1 MSTFTQRLTSSINES
16 KYKQY
21 EIAHKINMDVTRLS
35 RIKNGQ
41 YNPTPYEIARLA
53 KILDVSSDYLLG
65 LTNVKVP
72 MDSTTEKESELLQTF
87 REMDEQKQNYVLE
100 STSILSKYQDDK
112 KSK

>member
-1 MSTFTQRLTSSINES
+1 MNPNISSTKSREKSIWTLPDYPASRTVSTILRL
-16 KYKQY
+16 
-21 EIAHKINMDVTRLS
+21 M
-35 RIKNGQ
+35 
-41 YNPTPYEIARLA
+41 

>member
-1 MSTFTQRLTSSINES
+1 
-16 KYKQY
+16 
-21 EIAHKINMDVTRLS
+21 MDVTRLS

-87 REMDEQKQNYVLE
+87 REMDENKQNYVLE
-100 STSILSKYQDDK
+100 TTTLFSRYQDDK

>member
-1 MSTFTQRLTSSINES
+1 
-16 KYKQY
+16 
-21 EIAHKINMDVTRLS
+21 MDVTRLS

-72 MDSTTEKESELLQTF
+72 MDSTKESELLQTF

-100 STSILSKYQDDK
+100 TTTLFSRYQDDK